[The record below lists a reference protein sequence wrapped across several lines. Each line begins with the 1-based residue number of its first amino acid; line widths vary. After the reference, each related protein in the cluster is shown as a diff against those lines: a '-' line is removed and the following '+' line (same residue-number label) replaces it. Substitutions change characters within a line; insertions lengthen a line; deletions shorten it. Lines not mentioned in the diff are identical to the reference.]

1 MIWWW
6 EDDDI
11 EWCVPRFW
19 TGATFTDFRTLLE
32 SNCMH
37 VTNTVPSFFS
47 VFLLFRFLFCWNVLE
62 QVVPWHDD
70 GRLFARQLSKTRNHR
85 TQATFSIVRKT
96 TENRGPTIIIMYYS
110 RDATGPHQS
119 HSAKKIQYVRGS
131 NVKQIVPK
139 SVSLYVLLFPILFLF
154 CVKSFTCDAW
164 LTDRFRYVRA
174 K

>member
-1 MIWWW
+1 MVMRWRHRMVCAEILNGRN
-6 EDDDI
+6 I
-11 EWCVPRFW
+11 YRFSNT
-19 TGATFTDFRTLLE
+19 TGIQLYARDQY
-32 SNCMH
+32 S
-37 VTNTVPSFFS
+37 SFFFFCF
-47 VFLLFRFLFCWNVLE
+47 FLFCFLFCWNVLE

-139 SVSLYVLLFPILFLF
+139 SVSLSVLPFPILFLF